1 MNYLKRREKIREPMI
16 APGENKRG
24 NEPLSDATYNIRE
37 YPAYLGSIMLEDRKS
52 VFVGTG
58 LPIIAAMLAQKSHAP
73 NLLIVFEAGGIGP
86 QIPELPV
93 SVGEGRSTFHRGV
106 TASSMHD
113 IMSLSQAGY
122 IDFGFLGAAQMNKYG
137 NLNTTVIGDHD
148 RPKTR
153 LPGSGGA
160 ADVASFSE
168 KLIIIAAKHSK
179 QTFVKK
185 VDFLTTAGYLYGP
198 SSREKAGL
206 PKGTGPYRIVTQ
218 LGIYGFH
225 PELKRVE
232 LVSLRPWETVDSVKE
247 NSGFEVLLSASVG
260 TSPTPPAEYQRIL
273 REEIDPT
280 GIVLGK

>member
-1 MNYLKRREKIREPMI
+1 M
-16 APGENKRG
+16 
-24 NEPLSDATYNIRE
+24 
-37 YPAYLGSIMLEDRKS
+37 MLEDRKS

-58 LPIIAAMLAQKSHAP
+58 LPIIAAMLAQKTHAP

-86 QIPELPV
+86 RIPELPV
-93 SVGEGRSTFHRGV
+93 SVGEGRTFHKGV
-106 TASSMHD
+106 MASSMHD

-122 IDFGFLGAAQMNKYG
+122 IDYGFLGAAQIDMYG
-137 NLNTTVIGDHD
+137 NLNTTVIGNHD

-168 KLIIIAAKHSK
+168 KLIIIAAKQSK

-185 VDFLTTAGYLYGP
+185 LDFLTSAGYLDGP
-198 SSREKAGL
+198 GAREKAGL

-218 LGIYGFH
+218 LGVYGFH
-225 PELKRVE
+225 EESKIVE
-232 LVSLRPWETVDSVKE
+232 LLSLHPGETLESARA
-247 NSGFEVLLSASVG
+247 NSGFDIVLPDAIG
-260 TSPTPPAEYQRIL
+260 ESPTPPPEYLRLL

-280 GIVLGK
+280 GVVLGK